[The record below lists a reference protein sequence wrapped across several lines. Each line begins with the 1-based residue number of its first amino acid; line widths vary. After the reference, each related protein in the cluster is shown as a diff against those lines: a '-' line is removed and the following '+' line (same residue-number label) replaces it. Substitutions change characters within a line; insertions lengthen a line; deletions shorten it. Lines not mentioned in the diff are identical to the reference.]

1 MVKNLLQTPDT
12 VREPFELSARQ
23 REVLQLLV
31 EGHTMKEIA
40 RIPQITTRNVA
51 FHKYKMMEEL
61 GIKSSA
67 ELVQFAIKRQLI
79 SV

>member
-1 MVKNLLQTPDT
+1 VFDEFL
-12 VREPFELSARQ
+12 REPRPDHIKTLTPRQ
-23 REVLQLLV
+23 REVLQLLA

-40 RIPQITTRNVA
+40 RILKITTRTVA